1 MYIYIH
7 TCIHV
12 YILYTCVHIHTHT
25 YIHTYIHTD
34 RQTYIPHTHQL
45 HYMCMHLHN
54 KSKTIAGVAPG
65 DPLSR
70 TGSLLGFYNAGLYQ
84 GPNKL

>member
-1 MYIYIH
+1 MH
-7 TCIHV
+7 TCV
-12 YILYTCVHIHTHT
+12 YPIYMCTYSHTHTHIHTYRQT
-25 YIHTYIHTD
+25 DIHTT
-34 RQTYIPHTHQL
+34 HTHQL